1 MHFDNL
7 LFILLVL
14 VALLFRWL
22 ASAASK
28 AGKDSGERQP
38 RSTSTPP
45 PIKRAPENSDAERIR
60 KFLEALGQPQD
71 TLPPSPATHRTDVAP
86 RPIAPVQPPPEMVAG
101 PLWKRRT
108 VAPKKIQLP
117 GQITTTPYE
126 QKTFR
131 PQPAA
136 AVFEV
141 QESAQPAEP
150 PPPVITP
157 AAAYAAA
164 TEPVVCK
171 DRDKIDLAVL
181 LASPVGLRN
190 AIVLREIFGPPRSLQ
205 PLDLV
210 GSA

>member
-22 ASAASK
+22 ASAATKASK
-28 AGKDSGERQP
+28 NSDERER

-45 PIKRAPENSDAERIR
+45 PVRRAAPESDTERIR
-60 KFLEALGQPQD
+60 KFLEALGQPQGS
-71 TLPPSPATHRTDVAP
+71 PPPAPAAQRTDVAP
-86 RPIAPVQPPPEMVAG
+86 RPISPVEPPPEMVAG
-101 PLWKRRT
+101 PLWKRRP

-126 QKTFR
+126 PKTFR
-131 PQPAA
+131 PQPTT

-141 QESAQPAEP
+141 QESGQPPEP

-157 AAAYAAA
+157 AAVYAAA
-164 TEPVVCK
+164 TEPAVRK

-205 PLDLV
+205 PLDLA